1 MRRLFSTFADGAP
14 GLGLL
19 LLRLSAGVGLT
30 VPAVTALPDGP
41 AAPAAVFHALS
52 AGLGV
57 LLLAGLWTPIVG
69 TLVAVDALCDVF
81 ASGRLCCSI
90 MIATV
95 GAALVLLGPGAW
107 SVDAR
112 IFGWKSVKIPDRRG
126 HDPRTS
132 ERPPPPQ
139 DEGAD

>member
-14 GLGLL
+14 GAGLL
-19 LLRLSAGVGLT
+19 LLRLSASVGLI
-30 VPAVTALPDGP
+30 VPAVTALLDGP
-41 AAPAAVFHALS
+41 AAIAAVFHALP

-69 TLVAVDALCDVF
+69 TLVAVDALWDVF
-81 ASGRLCCSI
+81 ASTRLCCSI

-95 GAALVLLGPGAW
+95 GAALALLGPGAL

-126 HDPRTS
+126 RDLPPS
-132 ERPPPPQ
+132 QRPPPPQ